1 VRDEGGRAD
10 DDDDDDDDDE
20 AEAELVTAGEPG
32 GFSVGDF
39 DGVTFPG
46 EAAEGTR

>member
-1 VRDEGGRAD
+1 MRDEGGRA
-10 DDDDDDDDDE
+10 DDDDE